1 MFCACEMWGVGQLT
15 SVFLGWCFFG
25 ATQFCCIA
33 LDKRISH
40 SRNMVQTQRSLVEPN
55 MALCIAHVFVSRCP
69 QEEGRQWFPR
79 ALVICSFSCVCC
91 WQFMLPLRQ
100 ITAQGVTALVEADF
114 LKACCKLN
122 CLLTALFL
130 QHLPCMSDSFCG
142 LFECGLG
149 RFSRCVKT

>member
-15 SVFLGWCFFG
+15 SMFLGWCFSG

-33 LDKRISH
+33 TSVFLM

-55 MALCIAHVFVSRCP
+55 MALCIAHVFVSRLP

-79 ALVICSFSCVCC
+79 ALVICSFSCVLLAVYATVETDYSSGCDSVCDC
-91 WQFMLPLRQ
+91 W
-100 ITAQGVTALVEADF
+100 F
-114 LKACCKLN
+114 LKG
-122 CLLTALFL
+122 LLQTELPADSSGL